1 MYGGEKRSGHLT
13 FERETVADRQQTGEV
28 RMQVNTARPAN
39 GQPAKTVTGQRIARA
54 TTYTKKDRARDAA
67 LWRRRKLDID
77 PPTIALAARI
87 FGISQPMVKKEC
99 DRLAQQDR
107 RRNGS
112 PIPPPTDH
120 EADRLVQ
127 WLGPERVMAA
137 LDRATQP
144 PLPFSM
150 AAE

>member
-1 MYGGEKRSGHLT
+1 MKVSATKPG
-13 FERETVADRQQTGEV
+13 
-28 RMQVNTARPAN
+28 N
-39 GQPAKTVTGQRIARA
+39 GQAALKTVSAQRIARA
-54 TTYTKKDRARDAA
+54 TTYTKQDRAHDAA

-99 DRLAQQDR
+99 ERLEQQNR
-107 RRNGS
+107 RPNGS
-112 PIPPPTDH
+112 PIPAPTDH
-120 EADRLVQ
+120 EADRLVE
-127 WLGPERVMAA
+127 WLGPDRVMRA

-144 PLPFSM
+144 PFTM